1 MIRSGG
7 YRAPLST
14 TSFVPT
20 LAAAALSLAVLASGT
35 AYAVDATWQGPGGEW
50 TTGTNWSSSPTVP
63 DGTATF
69 TNNGAPTAVTIS
81 NSTSI
86 NTLNFTAAAP
96 AYSFTIGNAA
106 TFTINGGTVNASAFN
121 PAFSVGTGATLTLAD
136 GSTTTEIGSLAG
148 GGTVIIGPTDP
159 GALLAIVG
167 SSSTTFS
174 GSFSGAGS
182 LELDNIGTSLTL
194 TGASN
199 GGNIGTIGGDLT
211 LCDCFAGGL
220 TISGG
225 SLTVGGNGPFGG
237 VNIMGGTLSVIN
249 GATLQIGSLVTPAAL
264 LVSANMIISGPGS
277 RVTVTG
283 GPTGIGIFGQTS
295 SLVISNGGVL
305 NSQAGAEID
314 AFPFDPSAGQPSV
327 TVTGPGSTWNV
338 GDPGFGVT
346 LAVGG
351 GTTPGPG
358 TLTIANGGTV
368 NVAGSMVVGDAITNT
383 SLVTVTG
390 PGSVLNVL
398 TSLHVGEA
406 CDCLAGTLTVANG
419 GVVNS
424 PGSTAVG
431 RGSTLNLG
439 TGGLAGS
446 IVTPTIA
453 NDGAIVAN
461 FTDSLTLSANI
472 SGAGSLTKAG
482 AGALT
487 LTGTNTYTGG
497 TSINGGTV
505 VISADVNLGDAS
517 GVLTMAGGTLQF
529 NAAMSSARTVT
540 LGAGDGTFNTNGN
553 NVTLSGMIGGS
564 GGLTKAGNGTLTL
577 GAANTYAGGTTVTGG
592 LINFAAANN
601 FGPGQITLNGGG
613 LQWASGNTADI
624 SSKLAPLG
632 AGGATFDTNGNTL
645 RFATGLTGSGGLTK
659 TGAGGLFLIGAN
671 SYTGGTIVNNGIL
684 HIGAE
689 GGPSGSIVGMATVNG
704 DDSHLA
710 FLSTSSAGNLVLTL
724 NGGTAHFFGDS
735 TAANATITANA
746 ASTMF
751 IQDHA
756 SGGQA
761 RFIIN
766 AGGGLDISPVTLA
779 GTTVGSIEGAGSF
792 RLGSRQLT
800 VGSNNLSTTVSGVI
814 ADGGMSGGSGGS
826 LVKVGT
832 GTLTLSGANTYTGP
846 TAVNAGT
853 LVVNGSLA
861 SGVTVN
867 GGGLLGGSGT
877 VGALAVNGGVVAPG
891 NSIGTLTVSGNFAQN
906 GGTYQVEANSAGQAD
921 RINAGGT
928 ATINGGTVQ
937 VLAQQGTYARNTTY
951 TILNARGGLS
961 GSYSGVTSNF
971 AFLTPTLAYDANNV
985 FLTLFQSSSAFAAGA
1000 QTPNQYAVGVVLDQV
1015 NATAAG
1021 DLNTVLNALSVLSNT
1036 QGPQALNAISG
1047 QPYADFG
1054 TLNVQGAVLFMNAV
1068 GQQMAVA
1075 RGGALG
1081 GGGQRQALAQACDIA
1096 SCDGVSPWGAW
1107 ASALGGLGSVAGN
1120 GNSSTLT
1127 YNFGGAA
1134 AGLDYRVD
1142 PRFFVGLAAGYTAAN
1157 QWVDS
1162 FMGRGWS
1169 DTVSV
1174 TAYGSFTQRGFYA
1187 DALAGYA
1194 YYNNQMQRQIL
1205 IPGLQLRTA
1214 NGSTGA
1220 NQFLGQVEAGYK
1232 LGVYAPALATLTPF
1246 GRFQTSSVT
1255 QNAFSEWGANS
1266 LSLNVA
1272 QQTTNSVRTT
1282 FGADLAGAIGLGD
1295 TRTLDLALRLGWQHE
1310 FADTGR
1316 PITAAFTGAPG
1327 NAFTVYGATPQRDA
1341 AIIGFMASTSIA
1353 AATSVYL
1360 RYDGA
1365 IGSGTDNHTLNVGVR
1380 MTW

>member
-1 MIRSGG
+1 
-7 YRAPLST
+7 
-14 TSFVPT
+14 
-20 LAAAALSLAVLASGT
+20 
-35 AYAVDATWQGPGGEW
+35 
-50 TTGTNWSSSPTVP
+50 
-63 DGTATF
+63 
-69 TNNGAPTAVTIS
+69 
-81 NSTSI
+81 
-86 NTLNFTAAAP
+86 
-96 AYSFTIGNAA
+96 
-106 TFTINGGTVNASAFN
+106 
-121 PAFSVGTGATLTLAD
+121 
-136 GSTTTEIGSLAG
+136 
-148 GGTVIIGPTDP
+148 
-159 GALLAIVG
+159 
-167 SSSTTFS
+167 
-174 GSFSGAGS
+174 
-182 LELDNIGTSLTL
+182 
-194 TGASN
+194 
-199 GGNIGTIGGDLT
+199 
-211 LCDCFAGGL
+211 
-220 TISGG
+220 
-225 SLTVGGNGPFGG
+225 
-237 VNIMGGTLSVIN
+237 
-249 GATLQIGSLVTPAAL
+249 
-264 LVSANMIISGPGS
+264 
-277 RVTVTG
+277 
-283 GPTGIGIFGQTS
+283 
-295 SLVISNGGVL
+295 
-305 NSQAGAEID
+305 
-314 AFPFDPSAGQPSV
+314 
-327 TVTGPGSTWNV
+327 
-338 GDPGFGVT
+338 
-346 LAVGG
+346 
-351 GTTPGPG
+351 
-358 TLTIANGGTV
+358 
-368 NVAGSMVVGDAITNT
+368 
-383 SLVTVTG
+383 
-390 PGSVLNVL
+390 
-398 TSLHVGEA
+398 
-406 CDCLAGTLTVANG
+406 
-419 GVVNS
+419 
-424 PGSTAVG
+424 
-431 RGSTLNLG
+431 
-439 TGGLAGS
+439 
-446 IVTPTIA
+446 
-453 NDGAIVAN
+453 
-461 FTDSLTLSANI
+461 
-472 SGAGSLTKAG
+472 
-482 AGALT
+482 
-487 LTGTNTYTGG
+487 
-497 TSINGGTV
+497 
-505 VISADVNLGDAS
+505 
-517 GVLTMAGGTLQF
+517 
-529 NAAMSSARTVT
+529 
-540 LGAGDGTFNTNGN
+540 
-553 NVTLSGMIGGS
+553 
-564 GGLTKAGNGTLTL
+564 
-577 GAANTYAGGTTVTGG
+577 VTGG
-592 LINFAAANN
+592 LVNFSAAGN
-601 FGPGQITLNGGG
+601 FGTGAITLNGGG
-613 LQWASGNTADI
+613 LQWTAGNTTDI
-624 SSKLAPLG
+624 SAQLAPLG
-632 AGGATFDTNGNTL
+632 AAGATFDTNGNGV
-645 RFATGLTGSGGLTK
+645 RFATGLTGSGSLIK
-659 TGAGGLFLIGAN
+659 TGAGGLFLVGAN
-671 SYTGGTIVNNGIL
+671 TYTGGTIVNNGIL

-689 GGPSGSIVGMATVNG
+689 GGPAGSIVGTATVNG

-710 FLSTSSAGNLVLTL
+710 FLSTSSAGNLVITL

-766 AGGGLDISPVTLA
+766 AGGALDISPVTLA

-826 LVKVGT
+826 LVKIGT

-951 TILNARGGLS
+951 TILNARGGVS
-961 GSYSGVTSNF
+961 GTYSGVSSNF

-1000 QTPNQYAVGVVLDQV
+1000 QTPNQYAVGVVLDQL
-1015 NATAAG
+1015 NPTATG
-1021 DLNTVLNALSVLSNT
+1021 DLGAVLNAMSVLST
-1036 QGPQALNAISG
+1036 QQGPAALNAISG

-1054 TLNVQGAVLFMNAV
+1054 TLNVQGAVLFMNAL

-1075 RGGALG
+1075 RGGAI
-1081 GGGQRQALAQACDIA
+1081 GGGQRHALAQACEIE
-1096 SCDGVSPWGAW
+1096 SCDAVGPWGAW

-1127 YNFGGAA
+1127 YNFGGGA
-1134 AGLDYRVD
+1134 AGIDYRVD
-1142 PRFFVGLAAGYTAAN
+1142 PRFLVGIGAGYTASN

-1169 DTVSV
+1169 DSVSV
-1174 TAYGSFTQRGFYA
+1174 AAYGSFTQGGFYA

-1232 LGVYAPALATLTPF
+1232 LGIYAPALATLTPF

-1282 FGADLAGAIGLGD
+1282 IGADLAGAIGLGD

-1316 PITAAFTGAPG
+1316 PITAAFAAAPA

-1341 AIIGFMASTSIA
+1341 AIIGFLASTSIA
-1353 AATSVYL
+1353 AATSLYL

-1365 IGSGTDNHTLNVGVR
+1365 IGNGTDNHTLNVGVR
-1380 MTW
+1380 MAW

>member
-1 MIRSGG
+1 MIRSGR
-7 YRAPLST
+7 YRALLST
-14 TSFVPT
+14 TWLTASLTAGV
-20 LAAAALSLAVLASGT
+20 LSLAVLASGT
-35 AYAVDATWQGPGGEW
+35 VYAVDGTWEGAGAEW
-50 TTGTNWSSSPTVP
+50 TTGANWSSRPTVP

-69 TNNGAPTAVTIS
+69 DNNGAPTAVTIS
-81 NSTSI
+81 GTTSI

-96 AYSFTIGNAA
+96 AYSFAIGNAA
-106 TFTINGGTVNASAFN
+106 TFTINGPSGIVNASSFN
-121 PAFSVGTGATLTLAD
+121 PAFSVNAGATLVLGD
-136 GSTTTEIGSLAG
+136 GSAATEIGSLAG
-148 GGTVIIGPTDP
+148 GGAVIIGPTDP
-159 GALLAIVG
+159 GTLLAIVG

-225 SLTVGGNGPFGG
+225 SLIVGGNGPLGG
-237 VNIMGGTLSVIN
+237 VNVMGGTLSVIN
-249 GATLQIGSLVTPAAL
+249 GGTLQIGSLATPAAL

-277 RVTVTG
+277 SVTVTG

-314 AFPFDPSAGQPSV
+314 AFPFDPSPGQPSV
-327 TVTGPGSTWNV
+327 TVTGAGSTWNV

-351 GTTPGPG
+351 GSTPGAG

-368 NVAGSMVVGDAITNT
+368 NVAGSMVVGDALTNT
-383 SLVTVTG
+383 SLATVTG

-398 TSLHVGEA
+398 TSLHIGEA

-424 PGSTAVG
+424 PGSTAIG

-439 TGGLAGS
+439 TGGLAGA
-446 IVTPTIA
+446 IVTPTID
-453 NDGAIVAN
+453 NHGQIVAN
-461 FTDSLTLSANI
+461 FTDTLVLAANI
-472 SGAGSLTKAG
+472 SNVGSLSKAGSGTLI
-482 AGALT
+482 
-487 LTGTNTYTGG
+487 LTGNNTYTGG
-497 TSINGGTV
+497 TTIGGGTLQIGNGGTAGSIVGNVTDNGTLAFNRSNALSFAGVISGSGAVQQLGPGTTTLTANNTYTGGTLVNAGILQLGAGASLAAVGALTVNGGGFNLNGNNQTVGALAGTGGVIALGSGTLTAGDASNTTLAAAISGTGGFVKQGSGVLTLIGASGFTGGTV
-505 VISADVNLGDAS
+505 V
-517 GVLTMAGGTLQF
+517 
-529 NAAMSSARTVT
+529 
-540 LGAGDGTFNTNGN
+540 
-553 NVTLSGMIGGS
+553 
-564 GGLTKAGNGTLTL
+564 
-577 GAANTYAGGTTVTGG
+577 
-592 LINFAAANN
+592 
-601 FGPGQITLNGGG
+601 
-613 LQWASGNTADI
+613 
-624 SSKLAPLG
+624 
-632 AGGATFDTNGNTL
+632 
-645 RFATGLTGSGGLTK
+645 
-659 TGAGGLFLIGAN
+659 
-671 SYTGGTIVNNGIL
+671 
-684 HIGAE
+684 
-689 GGPSGSIVGMATVNG
+689 
-704 DDSHLA
+704 
-710 FLSTSSAGNLVLTL
+710 
-724 NGGTAHFFGDS
+724 
-735 TAANATITANA
+735 
-746 ASTMF
+746 
-751 IQDHA
+751 
-756 SGGQA
+756 
-761 RFIIN
+761 N
-766 AGGGLDISPVTLA
+766 AGG
-779 GTTVGSIEGAGSF
+779 
-792 RLGSRQLT
+792 
-800 VGSNNLSTTVSGVI
+800 
-814 ADGGMSGGSGGS
+814 
-826 LVKVGT
+826 
-832 GTLTLSGANTYTGP
+832 
-846 TAVNAGT
+846 

-867 GGGLLGGSGT
+867 GGLLQGNGTIGGL
-877 VGALAVNGGVVAPG
+877 VMNGGVVAPG
-891 NSIGTLTVSGNFAQN
+891 NSIGTLAVSGNFVQAS
-906 GGTYQVEANSAGQAD
+906 GSTYQVEVNAAGQSD
-921 RINAGGT
+921 RISVGGT

-937 VLAQQGTYARNTTY
+937 VLAQSGRYARNTTY
-951 TILNARGGLS
+951 TILNASGGVS
-961 GSYSGVTSNF
+961 GAYSGVSSNF

-1000 QTPNQYAVGVVLDQV
+1000 QTPNQYAVGVVLDQL
-1015 NATAAG
+1015 NPTATG
-1021 DLNTVLNALSVLSNT
+1021 DLGAVLNAMSVLST
-1036 QGPQALNAISG
+1036 QQGPAALNAISG

-1054 TLNVQGAVLFMNAV
+1054 TLNVQGAVLFMNAL

-1075 RGGALG
+1075 RGGAV
-1081 GGGQRQALAQACDIA
+1081 GGGQRQALAQACEIE
-1096 SCDGVSPWGAW
+1096 SCDAVGPWGAW

-1127 YNFGGAA
+1127 YNFGGGA
-1134 AGLDYRVD
+1134 AGIDYRVD
-1142 PRFFVGLAAGYTAAN
+1142 PRFLVGIGAGYTAAN

-1169 DTVSV
+1169 DSVSV
-1174 TAYGSFTQRGFYA
+1174 AAYGSFTQGGFYA

-1282 FGADLAGAIGLGD
+1282 IGADLAGAIGLGD

-1316 PITAAFTGAPG
+1316 PITAAFAAAPA

-1341 AIIGFMASTSIA
+1341 AIIGFLASTTIA
-1353 AATSVYL
+1353 AATSLYL

-1365 IGSGTDNHTLNVGVR
+1365 IGNGTDNHTLNVGVR
-1380 MTW
+1380 MAW